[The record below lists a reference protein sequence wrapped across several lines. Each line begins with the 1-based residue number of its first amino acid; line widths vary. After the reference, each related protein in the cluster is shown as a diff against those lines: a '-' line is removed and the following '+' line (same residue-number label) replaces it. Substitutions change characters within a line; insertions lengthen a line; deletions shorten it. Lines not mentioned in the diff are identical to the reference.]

1 MEIVKAILVD
11 DEVSNLKGLQR
22 KVNTLFPEI
31 EVVGA
36 FQKPEEAI
44 IAITEEKPDIL
55 LLDIEMPRINGFE
68 LLSQLETVNFQVIFV
83 TEKQQDYRTDI

>member
-31 EVVGA
+31 EVVG
-36 FQKPEEAI
+36 
-44 IAITEEKPDIL
+44 
-55 LLDIEMPRINGFE
+55 
-68 LLSQLETVNFQVIFV
+68 
-83 TEKQQDYRTDI
+83 EKQQDYRTDI